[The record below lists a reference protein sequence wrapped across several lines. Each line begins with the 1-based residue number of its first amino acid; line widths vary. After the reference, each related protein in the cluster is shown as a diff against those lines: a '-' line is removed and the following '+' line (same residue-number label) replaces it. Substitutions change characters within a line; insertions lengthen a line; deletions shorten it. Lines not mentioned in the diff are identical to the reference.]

1 MTEAA
6 KYLYVVDA
14 ITHDNYLLTRKTV
27 DLLSELEITIYIS
40 TITRTLNN
48 LCYRS
53 KKFKL

>member
-14 ITHDNYLLTRKTV
+14 ITHDSNLLTRKTV
-27 DLLSELEITIYIS
+27 DLLSELEITIDKS

-48 LCYRS
+48 LSYRS